1 MHVYLNLII
10 IINTFLF
17 FISNVL
23 KYKNAF
29 HRLLLY
35 KGHLKSSGNNGQLH

>member
-1 MHVYLNLII
+1 MHVYLII

-29 HRLLLY
+29 YRLLLY